1 MNGLFDDIK
10 EMLNAPNDPEKTLY
24 AKIMFSYKKYDEMI
38 PGEFYG
44 IFNKAGMIADKA
56 QYTKKAFNYF
66 SQKVKEEKEN
76 LLETQLINWESLT
89 DAEVVDFYISNVLH
103 IYYVKTT
110 LNLPYPFGIT
120 LV

>member
-10 EMLNAPNDPEKTLY
+10 EMLNAPNDPEKTFY
-24 AKIMFSYKKYDEMI
+24 AKIMFSHKKYDEMI

-56 QYTKKAFNYF
+56 QYSKEAFRYFTK
-66 SQKVKEEKEN
+66 KVKEEKAN
-76 LLETQLINWESLT
+76 LLETQLIDLGSLT
-89 DAEVVDFYISNVLH
+89 DAEVVDFYIANVLH
-103 IYYVKTT
+103 IHYVKTT